1 MELLVRAPLLG
12 RAGVERLR
20 EIALTSPRG
29 EPVSLAELVR
39 VREVN
44 EDKTIYRK
52 NLKRV
57 VYVIGDVA
65 GTEESPVYPILSMMG
80 TIEKLKLPEGYEPQ
94 AVLLRAALAR
104 RQVLDEM
111 GR

>member
-1 MELLVRAPLLG
+1 MK
-12 RAGVERLR
+12 
-20 EIALTSPRG
+20 
-29 EPVSLAELVR
+29 
-39 VREVN
+39 VREVD

-65 GTEESPVYPILSMMG
+65 GREESPVYPILKMMRP
-80 TIEKLKLPEGYEPQ
+80 IRKLKLPEGYELKQYSSVQPWLENT
-94 AVLLRAALAR
+94 VLH
-104 RQVLDEM
+104 EM

>member
-1 MELLVRAPLLG
+1 MELLVRAPLPE

-20 EIALTSPRG
+20 EIALTSASG

-65 GTEESPVYPILSMMG
+65 G
-80 TIEKLKLPEGYEPQ
+80 
-94 AVLLRAALAR
+94 AR
-104 RQVLDEM
+104 RA
-111 GR
+111 RSTPYSR